1 MPFSMGFHRTP
12 LLGALS
18 PNARSVNG
26 ERFTERCLAP
36 PNTVRARATAT
47 SLTSLT
53 TSLTSLMSNIS
64 NDGDGDGEG
73 LRKVRSHVSNVSNN
87 VSNVSDNVSNVSNV

>member
-12 LLGALS
+12 LVGALS
-18 PNARSVNG
+18 PNVRSVNG

-47 SLTSLT
+47 SLT
-53 TSLTSLMSNIS
+53 TSLMSNIS

-73 LRKVRSHVSNVSNN
+73 LRKDRSHVSNVSNN
-87 VSNVSDNVSNVSNV
+87 VSNVSDNISNVSNV